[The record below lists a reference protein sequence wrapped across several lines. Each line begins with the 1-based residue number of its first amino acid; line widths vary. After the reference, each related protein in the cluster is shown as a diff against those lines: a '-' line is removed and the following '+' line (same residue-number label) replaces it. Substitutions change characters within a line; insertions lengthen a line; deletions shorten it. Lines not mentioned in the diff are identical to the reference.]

1 MAVGSVCR
9 KLEQPQLD
17 YAAFKEEQYNKLAD
31 HVRKH
36 LNMPLLYQILTQ
48 MINGHGDDAYRYT
61 AIRANFQFECVP
73 PGEP

>member
-1 MAVGSVCR
+1 MIEWLLAPYAE

-48 MINGHGDDAYRYT
+48 ND
-61 AIRANFQFECVP
+61 
-73 PGEP
+73 

>member
-1 MAVGSVCR
+1 MADRKCAGSYIHGILDNPEVIEWLLAPYAE

-17 YAAFKEEQYNKLAD
+17 YTAFKEEQYNKLAD

-48 MINGHGDDAYRYT
+48 ND
-61 AIRANFQFECVP
+61 
-73 PGEP
+73 